1 MDDFLRLS
9 ASTARFTHGA
19 PRAFTFGDDGRLL
32 WFLRSDGPTD
42 PLDSLW
48 VLDTATGTET
58 RLADPRA
65 LCPEAGAL
73 ADDPAGARTGAL
85 TGLLP
90 VAERRLRERIRL
102 VADGIGSYAL
112 SGDGRSAVF
121 ALYGRL
127 YRVRCEGPG
136 PGAAAPE
143 EIPTAGPAVD
153 PRPDA
158 DGSRT
163 AYVSDDALH
172 LAPGGRLS
180 PADGARWGLAEFA
193 AAEELGRGRGHWWS
207 PDGLRLLAARVD
219 ETALQR
225 RWFADPAHPELPAE
239 DFAYPEAGGP
249 NAGVQLWVLAPHE
262 TPVRLDWDAGTYP
275 YVSDAEWP
283 GGDTADDEIL
293 LTVQDRLQQTVL
305 LLSADPATG
314 RTRELSRTTHP
325 QWVDPMVPGTPARL
339 PDGRMLTAAD
349 TPGGAAR
356 ALAVDGELL
365 TDEGLQVRRV
375 AGFHE
380 GGLLIE
386 AGQRDPSEQ
395 QVLLLDPA
403 TGKLTALADGPG
415 VHTVLAGAGSLLL
428 TSADADGVRRTVRTA
443 DGREFTPGDLSQ
455 PLPHR
460 VVPVLERVT
469 EHGVP
474 TALVLPRGHVP
485 GRRLPVL
492 VDAYGGP
499 GYQDISAEP
508 RRWQA
513 KQWWAD
519 QGFAVVTVDNRG
531 TPYVSPAFTHAMYRG
546 FSEVTLEDQV
556 AALRALGERHADL
569 DLGRVGVRGWSYGG
583 YLSAMAVLRRPD
595 VYHAAAA
602 GAAPTDFRH
611 YDTAYTERYLGLP
624 QEQPASHD
632 PYERDS
638 LIPDAPKLT
647 RPLLLV
653 TGLADD
659 NVHPSHTLRLSQAL
673 TDAGR
678 PHQLLALPGVTHMTP
693 GGTREKLMAL
703 ELDFFRR
710 ALA

>member
-9 ASTARFTHGA
+9 ASTARFTYGA
-19 PRAFTFGDDGRLL
+19 PRALSFGDEGRLL
-32 WFLRSDGPTD
+32 WFLRSTGPTD
-42 PLDSLW
+42 ALESLW
-48 VLDTATGTET
+48 VLDTASGAET
-58 RLADPRA
+58 RLADPRV
-65 LCPEAGAL
+65 LCPEPGE
-73 ADDPAGARTGAL
+73 
-85 TGLLP
+85 LP

-102 VADGIGSYAL
+102 TAAGIGSYAL
-112 SGDGRSAVF
+112 SGDGRVAVF
-121 ALYGRL
+121 PLYGRL
-127 YRVRCEGPG
+127 YSVTCD
-136 PGAAAPE
+136 GAGRPVGQQPVELPA
-143 EIPTAGPAVD
+143 AGPALD
-153 PRPDA
+153 PRPNV

-163 AYVSDDALH
+163 AYVTDDALYVT
-172 LAPGGRLS
+172 PGGRVS

-193 AAEELGRGRGHWWS
+193 AAEELGRARGHWWS
-207 PDGLRLLAARVD
+207 PDGVTLLAARVD
-219 ETALQR
+219 ESALPR

-249 NAGVQLWVLAPHE
+249 NAGVELWVLRE
-262 TPVRLDWDAGTYP
+262 DGTRLRLDWDAETYP
-275 YVSDAEWP
+275 YVSDAGWES
-283 GGDTADDEIL
+283 AEEIL
-293 LTVQDRLQQTVL
+293 LTVQDRLQRNVVL
-305 LLSADPATG
+305 LRADPATG
-314 RTRELSRTTHP
+314 RTTELSRTTHP
-325 QWVDPMVPGTPARL
+325 QWVDPLVPGTPARL

-365 TDEGLQVRRV
+365 TGDGVQVRRV
-375 AGFHE
+375 AGVHD
-380 GGLLIE
+380 GLLLIE
-386 AGQRDPSEQ
+386 AGQRDPAEQ

-403 TGKLTALADGPG
+403 TGELTPLADGPG
-415 VHTVLAGAGSLLL
+415 VHSVRASAGALLL
-428 TSADADGVRRTVRTA
+428 TSADADGIRRTVRTA
-443 DGREFTPGDLSQ
+443 EGREYSPADLSE
-455 PLPHR
+455 PLPYR

-492 VDAYGGP
+492 VDGYGGP
-499 GYQDISAEP
+499 GYQDVSAEP

-519 QGFAVVTVDNRG
+519 QGFAVVTIDNRG

-556 AALRALGERHADL
+556 AALQALGARHQDL

-583 YLSAMAVLRRPD
+583 YLSALAVLRRPD
-595 VYHAAAA
+595 VFHAAAA

-624 QEQPASHD
+624 QEHPEV
-632 PYERDS
+632 YERDS
-638 LIPDAPKLT
+638 LIADAPKLV
-647 RPLLLV
+647 RPLMLT

-659 NVHPSHTLRLSQAL
+659 NVHPSHTLRLSRAL

-678 PHQLLALPGVTHMTP
+678 PHQLLALPGVTHMSP
-693 GGTREKLMAL
+693 GGTREKVMAL
-703 ELDFFRR
+703 ELEFFRR
-710 ALA
+710 ELA

>member
-9 ASTARFTHGA
+9 ASTARFSYGA
-19 PRAFTFGDDGRLL
+19 PRAFSFGDAGRLL
-32 WFLRSDGPTD
+32 WFLRSTGPTD
-42 PLDSLW
+42 PFDSLW
-48 VLDTATGTET
+48 VLDTATGAET
-58 RLADPRA
+58 RLADPRE
-65 LCPEAGAL
+65 LCPETGDL
-73 ADDPAGARTGAL
+73 SGVLPGVLPA
-85 TGLLP
+85 
-90 VAERRLRERIRL
+90 AERRLRERTRL
-102 VADGIGSYAL
+102 VAAGIGSYAL
-112 SGDGRSAVF
+112 SGDGLRAVF
-121 ALYGRL
+121 PLYGRL
-127 YRVRCEGPG
+127 YEVTA
-136 PGAAAPE
+136 GADAAPQK
-143 EIPTAGPAVD
+143 IPAAGPAFD
-153 PRPDA
+153 PRPNA

-163 AYVSDDALH
+163 AYVADDALYV
-172 LAPGGRLS
+172 APGGRVS
-180 PADGARWGLAEFA
+180 PDDGARWGVAEFA
-193 AAEELGRGRGHWWS
+193 AAEELGRARGHWWS
-207 PDGLRLLAARVD
+207 PDGTTLLAARVD
-219 ETALQR
+219 ESALQR
-225 RWFADPAHPELPAE
+225 RYFADPAHPELPAE

-249 NAGVQLWVLAPHE
+249 NAEVQLWVLGQDGAPI
-262 TPVRLDWDAGTYP
+262 RLDWDAATYP
-275 YVSDAEWP
+275 YVSDAGWDSPE
-283 GGDTADDEIL
+283 EIL
-293 LTVQDRLQQTVL
+293 LTVQDRLQQNVL

-314 RTRELSRTTHP
+314 RTHELSRTTHP
-325 QWVDPMVPGTPARL
+325 QWVDPLVPGTPARL

-356 ALAVDGELL
+356 ALAVDGKLL
-365 TDEGLQVRRV
+365 TGDGIQVRRV
-375 AGFHE
+375 AGVHE
-380 GGLLIE
+380 GRLLVE
-386 AGQRDPSEQ
+386 AGLRDPAEQ
-395 QVLLLDPA
+395 QVLLLDLA
-403 TGKLTALADGPG
+403 TGEPTPLADGPG
-415 VHTVLAGAGSLLL
+415 VHSVSASAGTLLL
-428 TSADADGVRRTVRTA
+428 TSADADGFRRVVRTG
-443 DGREFTPGDLSQ
+443 DGREFTPADLSA

-474 TALVLPRGHVP
+474 TALVLPRDHVP

-519 QGFAVVTVDNRG
+519 QGFAVVTIDNRG
-531 TPYVSPAFTHAMYRG
+531 TPYVSPSFTHAMYRG

-556 AALRALGERHADL
+556 AALHALAARHGDL

-595 VYHAAAA
+595 VFHAAAA

-624 QEQPASHD
+624 QDNPEV
-632 PYERDS
+632 YERDS
-638 LIPDAPKLT
+638 LLPDAPKLT

-673 TDAGR
+673 TAAGR

-693 GGTREKLMAL
+693 GGTREQVMAL
-703 ELDFFRR
+703 ELEFFKRE
-710 ALA
+710 LA